1 MHSIKPE
8 ILGDLLKKQQ
18 FLLDNQLFDPYGY
31 FGISQL
37 RKNSEKLEIRS
48 PIPKIRKNYESMLC
62 QSFNKEENGLNR
74 SLSMQREPYRQKK
87 NIRTKPF
94 HLKIDLNEY
103 ESLNKKQFN
112 VSSSRSASKL
122 SSVKNNFKSP
132 QSSEKIEKTSF
143 QMKKVKGN
151 EKRECYFTEIKKKER
166 KEEKNKEREGK
177 RKILTENAEIMNTM
191 KGLDAK
197 YQGIYLNLV
206 RANKKKN

>member
-1 MHSIKPE
+1 MRSIKPE
-8 ILGDLLKKQQ
+8 ILQDLLKKQQ
-18 FLLDNQLFDPYGY
+18 FLLENQLFDPYAY

-37 RKNSEKLEIRS
+37 RKNSEKLDIRS
-48 PIPKIRKNYESMLC
+48 PILKIRKNYESMLC

-94 HLKIDLNEY
+94 HLKIDLNE
-103 ESLNKKQFN
+103 SLHKKNFDI
-112 VSSSRSASKL
+112 SSSRSASKL
-122 SSVKNNFKSP
+122 SVKNNFKSP
-132 QSSEKIEKTSF
+132 QNSEKTSF
-143 QMKKVKGN
+143 QTVKKMNCKGFN
-151 EKRECYFTEIKKKER
+151 EKRECYFTEIKKKEK
-166 KEEKNKEREGK
+166 KEEKNKEIDNK
-177 RKILTENAEIMNTM
+177 KKILTENAEIINTM